1 MKEYDREETGRI
13 EYSDYIELSN
23 MNNSNFSDTKIL

>member
-1 MKEYDREETGRI
+1 MKEYDRDETGRI

-23 MNNSNFSDTKIL
+23 MNNSNFSDQKIL